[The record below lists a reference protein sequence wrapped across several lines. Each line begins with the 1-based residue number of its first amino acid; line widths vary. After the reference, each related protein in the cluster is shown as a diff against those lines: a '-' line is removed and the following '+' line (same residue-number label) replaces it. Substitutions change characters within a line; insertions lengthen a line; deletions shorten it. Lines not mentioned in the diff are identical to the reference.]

1 MTRLGLILIAG
12 IVVLSFNVNAYAN
25 FLTCP
30 QGEKFNPD
38 RQLGFPNFDQDAP
51 LCVPLTI
58 EDYFSNFSFQIENL
72 LRDDAF
78 VGMIIVILLAIVI
91 GAIVIV
97 RRT

>member
-12 IVVLSFNVNAYAN
+12 IVILSFNVNAYAN
-25 FLTCP
+25 FVSCP

-38 RQLGFPNFDQDAP
+38 TQRGFPNFDSDAP

-58 EDYFSNFSFQIENL
+58 EDHFTIYSLIIENL